1 MDFYI
6 FVSEKMSINPWQ
18 VDNIQEFYF
27 LKCPEC
33 DFVHKEES
41 DFQNHAVEN
50 HPLSVVLFGDL
61 PNIKM
66 EEITIIDDFNE
77 ENESS
82 NTVNEEL
89 PKTENDTE
97 DIEID
102 LELDSIND
110 QRTLNNICH
119 ETNEFQDSEI
129 SQASE
134 IEISDALEVPE
145 VPEIPE
151 VPDLLEVPI
160 VLKEPQTIPL
170 LTHEYAASEIANAI
184 SNESLLLNNELHHK
198 APLPLIKDV
207 VGENS
212 SQNILTMPSSSN
224 LISQKLINI
233 GAKNYKCSCCGASF
247 ARISNLKNHVKVIHE
262 GKKVNKCSI
271 CDSSFT
277 HSANLKRHIATVHD
291 GQKPFK
297 CLICD
302 VCFGSSGNL
311 KTHVAS
317 VHERQKPFKCL
328 TCDASFTQRGSLKT
342 HIETIHEEQKLFKC
356 EICDAGFTQMLK
368 LKGHVATVHEG
379 QKPVKCLICDA
390 SFSQRESMNKH
401 FLSFHKNQIRSVKDI
416 R

>member
-1 MDFYI
+1 
-6 FVSEKMSINPWQ
+6 MSINPWQ

-33 DFVHKEES
+33 NFVHKEES

-50 HPLSVVLFGDL
+50 HPLSIVFFGDS
-61 PNIKM
+61 PDIKM

-77 ENESS
+77 ENESN

-89 PKTENDTE
+89 RRTENHTE

-134 IEISDALEVPE
+134 IEISEVLEVPIVPEVPE
-145 VPEIPE
+145 VPEVPGVPEVPE

-184 SNESLLLNNELHHK
+184 SNELLLLNNELHHE

-207 VGENS
+207 VGADS

-224 LISQKLINI
+224 LISQKLLSR
-233 GAKNYKCSCCGASF
+233 GTKKYKCSNCDASF
-247 ARISNLKNHVKVIHE
+247 TRRSNLNNHVKVIHE
-262 GKKVNKCSI
+262 GKKVSKCFICDSSFIQSADLKRHIATVHEGQKPFKCSI

-277 HSANLKRHIATVHD
+277 QVGNLNTHINSVHKGQKFKCSICNDIFGHSGGLKKHIA
-291 GQKPFK
+291 
-297 CLICD
+297 
-302 VCFGSSGNL
+302 
-311 KTHVAS
+311 A
-317 VHERQKPFKCL
+317 
-328 TCDASFTQRGSLKT
+328 
-342 HIETIHEEQKLFKC
+342 
-356 EICDAGFTQMLK
+356 
-368 LKGHVATVHEG
+368 VHEG
-379 QKPVKCLICDA
+379 QNLVVL
-390 SFSQRESMNKH
+390 E
-401 FLSFHKNQIRSVKDI
+401 
-416 R
+416 